1 MSFGTN
7 LQALR
12 RRNNMTQEGLADA
25 LGVSRQSVSK
35 WESDGSFP
43 EMDKLLQLCDLFGC
57 SLDALVR
64 GSVGDGRARTE
75 DAADA
80 QASEREAQA
89 AAVAYDRHMRSGTR
103 LVTCSTGLVLAGI
116 AVLLLL
122 QARFPGNVAALVGTA
137 LLLGCIAAAAAMCIV
152 FGCRHAAF
160 ERRYPSIPRS
170 PYPPA
175 QVEQFERRFPW
186 LIAGGTVLALLGVI
200 LLVCSPLLMSGL
212 QEEARSSLATG
223 LFLLILAAAAMLLVY
238 GGMTWA
244 RYHVGDAP
252 VSAQAADGANDAKA
266 NAPGRDWEGAIML
279 VATALFLL
287 LGFVFH
293 LWHPGWVVFPIGGI
307 LCGIVSSLRGRG

>member
-12 RRNNMTQEGLADA
+12 RRSNMTQEGLADA

-64 GSVGDGRARTE
+64 GSVGDGRTCTE

-80 QASEREAQA
+80 QAAEREAQA
-89 AAVAYDRHMRSGTR
+89 AAAAYDRHMRSGTR
-103 LVTCSTGLVLAGI
+103 LVTCSVGLVLAGI

-137 LLLGCIAAAAAMCIV
+137 SLLGCIAAAAAMCIV

-160 ERRYPSIPRS
+160 ERRYPTIPRS

-186 LIAGGTVLALLGVI
+186 FIAGGAVLALLGVI

-293 LWHPGWVVFPIGGI
+293 LWHPGWVVFPVGGI
-307 LCGIVSSLRGRG
+307 LCGIISNLRGKG